1 MKKLFL
7 SFMLVTFISTI
18 VLAQAKIGVQAGA
31 AIASYK
37 EKYQSESENSDGKV
51 GLTAGVVVEVPV
63 ADQFA
68 FQPAL
73 NYIQKGGKQK
83 FNGSEAKVLL
93 NYMELLL
100 NFLYKAPAG
109 DGQFFAGLGPSL
121 ALGMSGKY
129 KEDGEPDE
137 DIEFGN
143 DEDSDDVKPLEIG
156 GNILAGYQ
164 FAMGLYIALNYNIGL
179 NNLSPGGND
188 DFSLKNRYFGIR
200 IGYFLSQMKK

>member
-31 AIASYK
+31 AIASVK
-37 EKYQSESENSDGKV
+37 DKYEGGSETSDGKV
-51 GLTAGVVVEVPV
+51 GLTAGVVAEVPI
-63 ADQFA
+63 ADQIA

-73 NYIQKGGKQK
+73 GYIQKGGKQN
-83 FNGSEAKVLL
+83 FNGGDSKLLL
-93 NYMELLL
+93 NYIELLL
-100 NFLYKAPAG
+100 NVLYKAPAG
-109 DGQFFAGLGPSL
+109 NGRFFAGLGPSL
-121 ALGMSGKY
+121 AFGMSGKY

-143 DEDSDDVKPLEIG
+143 NEDTDHLKPLEIG
-156 GNILAGYQ
+156 GNILAGYE
-164 FAMGLYIALNYNIGL
+164 FANGLFVAINYNMGL
-179 NNLSPGGND
+179 NNIAVGGGSD
-188 DFSLKNRYFGIR
+188 YKTKLRYFAIR